1 MKELLIN
8 RSHVL
13 YGQPNAALLS
23 IMQPAIPE
31 REAWQPMHF
40 IR

>member
-1 MKELLIN
+1 MRTLAHNLAWMI
-8 RSHVL
+8 RGLRGVDAPSL
-13 YGQPNAALLS
+13 
-23 IMQPAIPE
+23 PE